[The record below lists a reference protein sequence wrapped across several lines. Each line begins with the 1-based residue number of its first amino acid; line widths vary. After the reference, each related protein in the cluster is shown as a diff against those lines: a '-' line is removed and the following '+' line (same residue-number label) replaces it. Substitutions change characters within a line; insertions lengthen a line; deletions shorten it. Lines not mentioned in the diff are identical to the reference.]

1 MHGITIGLALAA
13 LTLAGCQT
21 SVSEKEDPLG
31 ADVIQDAKLTDL
43 LLQSG
48 DPGAAVIYFEN
59 AVAREPESNDLRRK
73 LARAYTRAKRL
84 PEAARTYQ
92 ELQAVG
98 GAGAQDRLDY
108 AFIAVR
114 LGRFEDAR
122 ALSSTLPPTLET
134 PRRFL
139 LDALLADEAE
149 EWESADIAYAKAEQL
164 ATAPFDV
171 LNNWGVSLMNRGELK
186 RAETVLERAVSYN
199 SAEFNA
205 KNNLA
210 IARGLRGEYR
220 LPLVPMSAEERAVIS
235 FNLGQIA
242 LKNGQAR
249 IARGLFAQ
257 AVDLHPRYYEAA
269 ADQLAQ
275 MQGSVIQ

>member
-1 MHGITIGLALAA
+1 MRAITIGLALAGLA
-13 LTLAGCQT
+13 LAGCQT
-21 SVSEKEDPLG
+21 SVSEKEDPF
-31 ADVIQDAKLTDL
+31 AQDVIDEAKLTDL

-48 DPGAAVIYFEN
+48 DPATAVTYFET
-59 AVAREPESNDLRRK
+59 AVAREPDRVDFRRK
-73 LARAYTRAKRL
+73 LAKAYTRAKRL
-84 PEAARTYQ
+84 PEAARAYQ

-98 GAGAQDRLDY
+98 GATAEDRLDY
-108 AFIAVR
+108 AFVAVR

-122 ALSSTLPPTLET
+122 ALSGGLPGTLET

-149 EWESADIAYAKAEQL
+149 DWDGADAAYAKAEQL
-164 ATAPFDV
+164 ATAPFEV
-171 LNNWGVSLMNRGELK
+171 LNNWGVSLMNRGELD

-199 SAEFNA
+199 STRFNA

-220 LPLVPMSAEERAVIS
+220 LPLVPMTAEERAIIS
-235 FNLGQIA
+235 HNLGQIA
-242 LKNGQAR
+242 LQRGEKRVAK
-249 IARGLFAQ
+249 GLFAQ

-275 MQGSVIQ
+275 LQGSVVQ